1 MIINRV
7 VVGRSVMKNIP
18 RKNSDEKMK
27 VSFVENFA
35 IFEKFATTSEI
46 SRISKEHI
54 VYMI

>member
-27 VSFVENFA
+27 VSFVGNFA
-35 IFEKFATTSEI
+35 IFEKFAIT
-46 SRISKEHI
+46 
-54 VYMI
+54 